1 MSSPTDPRD
10 ESVPVISQGVAF
22 QAVAPDLRNAYHPSA
37 TVLSEQ
43 EWLVTYDLGTSTES
57 LDYETRRTRTLDGGN
72 TWTDEGALV
81 VKPAHIPTTHTI
93 RTRRLSGQRILGFGK
108 WEDRKGYETHRSNRE
123 TLGQVPMRLFWIESK
138 DGGRSWSAPQWIEPP
153 LVGPTW
159 ELCHPIIELPDKSW
173 AAPAATWRG
182 WNGELPNGE
191 VTGLLIS
198 KDHGSTWPSF
208 NVTFDGKASGFIHWE
223 QSVVVRR
230 DQSLLATA
238 WVYDP
243 RKKETKP
250 SMFVVR
256 PAGASEFGVPI
267 PTGFLAQTCKIIELG
282 SGKILAAYRRHD
294 RPGLWVE
301 VATVTGE
308 RWSTEKR
315 GLLWGGVQS
324 GMSGKASTSEEL
336 NALRFGYPSMSLLE
350 NGDVLLVF
358 WGTQS
363 TQTAI
368 RWIRFDSSAIPTV
381 AKSVA

>member
-1 MSSPTDPRD
+1 M
-10 ESVPVISQGVAF
+10 
-22 QAVAPDLRNAYHPSA
+22 
-37 TVLSEQ
+37 
-43 EWLVTYDLGTSTES
+43 
-57 LDYETRRTRTLDGGN
+57 
-72 TWTDEGALV
+72 
-81 VKPAHIPTTHTI
+81 VKPVHTPTTHTI
-93 RTRRLSGQRILGFGK
+93 RTRRLSAQRILGFGK

-191 VTGLLIS
+191 LTGLLIS
-198 KDHGSTWPSF
+198 KDQGSTWPTF
-208 NVTFDGKASGFIHWE
+208 TVTFDGKASGFIHWE

-243 RKKETKP
+243 RNKETKP

-256 PAGASEFGVPI
+256 PAGASEFGAPI

-308 RWSTEKR
+308 RWITEQR
-315 GLLWGGVQS
+315 GLIWGGVQS
-324 GMSGKASTSEEL
+324 GMAGKASTSEEL

-368 RWIRFDSSAIPTV
+368 RWIRFDPSTIPTV
-381 AKSVA
+381 AKSLA